1 MIPKRRA
8 HLSRVASLLCSY
20 PYGAWAVSRPPTRTL
35 SPSLF
40 LQALCF
46 QPSKYSRVR
55 HRATSSV
62 PELLGV
68 PCRLKT
74 SWTPRSVNSAA
85 AFLFALETAARSGRR
100 STHVLRAPA
109 RHLCGSHRDSPMFYA
124 RLDVTFVA
132 DNRTLVEPFVMGRCA
147 GY

>member
-8 HLSRVASLLCSY
+8 HLSRGASLFCSY
-20 PYGAWAVSRPPTRTL
+20 PYGAWAVSRPATRTL

-74 SWTPRSVNSAA
+74 SWTPRRVNSAA
-85 AFLFALETAARSGRR
+85 AFLFPSATAERSGRR
-100 STHVLRAPA
+100 TRPVLRRPDPPHGQLPA
-109 RHLCGSHRDSPMFYA
+109 RQDAHRELLDDA
-124 RLDVTFVA
+124 RSSV
-132 DNRTLVEPFVMGRCA
+132 
-147 GY
+147 